1 MNPETMNHPD
11 LLTWGKPEPLNE
23 TKTWIESKDRLKCS
37 QCHIYLPDNYTEK
50 KCEYCLGIKS
60 RIRHKSELC
69 IECGKFKD
77 KKSKSTKCTVCLFGM
92 SHEEAVKHGFIQA

>member
-23 TKTWIESKDRLKCS
+23 NKTTLVLHCV
-37 QCHIYLPDNYTEK
+37 
-50 KCEYCLGIKS
+50 G
-60 RIRHKSELC
+60 
-69 IECGKFKD
+69 CGKFKD

-92 SHEEAVKHGFIQA
+92 SHEEAVKQGFIQS

>member
-23 TKTWIESKDRLKCS
+23 NKTTLVLHCV
-37 QCHIYLPDNYTEK
+37 
-50 KCEYCLGIKS
+50 G
-60 RIRHKSELC
+60 
-69 IECGKFKD
+69 CGKFKD

-92 SHEEAVKHGFIQA
+92 SHEEAVKHGYIQS

>member
-1 MNPETMNHPD
+1 MNPGTMNHPD

-23 TKTWIESKDRLKCS
+23 NKTTLVLHCV
-37 QCHIYLPDNYTEK
+37 
-50 KCEYCLGIKS
+50 G
-60 RIRHKSELC
+60 
-69 IECGKFKD
+69 CGKFKD

>member
-23 TKTWIESKDRLKCS
+23 NKTTLVLHCV
-37 QCHIYLPDNYTEK
+37 
-50 KCEYCLGIKS
+50 G
-60 RIRHKSELC
+60 
-69 IECGKFKD
+69 CGKFKD

-92 SHEEAVKHGFIQA
+92 SHEEAVKHGFILA